1 MLFLSLHTI
10 ISILTTIVIHTI
22 IINNARE
29 VKMYNVL
36 VVDDRTEMLEVIE
49 RFLDQKGFVVYLSNT
64 EEKAL
69 RLCKVI
75 KFDLVISDFELE
87 EASGVDLLNKIKK
100 KQYRIKTILMSGS
113 FKPDEE
119 RIEIDAFLQKP
130 FESAELESAIRKVLN
145 K

>member
-1 MLFLSLHTI
+1 
-10 ISILTTIVIHTI
+10 
-22 IINNARE
+22 
-29 VKMYNVL
+29 MYNVL
-36 VVDDRTEMLEVIE
+36 VVDDRTEVLEVIE
-49 RFLDQKGFVVYLSNT
+49 RFLDKKGFVVYLSNT